1 MSAEGTLSQGTHP
14 THGRELVVS
23 VPQRPPL
30 FSADLHP
37 GFLSTEPHRKWAGEE
52 AHWCSPTGQSASG
65 SQQVGKGGEWM
76 RKANGRSPAQPP

>member
-14 THGRELVVS
+14 AHGRELVAS
-23 VPQRPPL
+23 VPQLPL
-30 FSADLHP
+30 LLSADLQP
-37 GFLSTEPHRKWAGEE
+37 GFLLTGPRRKGEGE
-52 AHWCSPTGQSASG
+52 GAHWSA